1 MSYVS
6 KTIYAEMNTNFGTSE
21 QDFYCGCIE
30 LHHELGGEYVTFII
44 IGWEFVGAGCNHE
57 ELLRMNFNVS
67 ELKALLKII
76 QSGSNAHL
84 NLVNDNGCYYNT
96 PFEISYDESH
106 EMLCVS
112 DGDNYVE
119 LSNFKIDENDYCGGS
134 IDDFTDNLEDFI
146 DVIV

>member
-1 MSYVS
+1 MSYIS
-6 KTIYAEMNTNFGTSE
+6 KTIYAEMKTNFGTSE
-21 QDFYCGCIE
+21 QHFYCGCIE
-30 LHHELGGEYVTFII
+30 LLHELGGEYVTFII
-44 IGWEFVGAGCNHE
+44 IGWERDGDGYNQE

-96 PFEISYDESH
+96 PVEILYDELD
-106 EMLCVS
+106 EKLCVS
-112 DGDNYVE
+112 DGDNYVK
-119 LSNFKIDENDYCGGS
+119 LSNFKIDENDYCGS

>member
-1 MSYVS
+1 MSYIS
-6 KTIYAEMNTNFGTSE
+6 KTIYAEMKTNFGTYE
-21 QDFYCGCIE
+21 QHFYCGCIK

-44 IGWEFVGAGCNHE
+44 IGWEHDGDGYNQE

-84 NLVNDNGCYYNT
+84 NLVNDNGCNYNT
-96 PFEISYDESH
+96 PFEISYDELD
-106 EMLCVS
+106 EKLCVS
-112 DGDNYVE
+112 DGDNYVK
-119 LSNFKIDENDYCGGS
+119 LSNFKIDENDYCGS
-134 IDDFTDNLEDFI
+134 IDDFTENLEDFI

>member
-1 MSYVS
+1 M
-6 KTIYAEMNTNFGTSE
+6 KTNFGTPE
-21 QDFYCGCIE
+21 QHFYCGCIE

-44 IGWEFVGAGCNHE
+44 IGWERDGDGYNQE

-96 PFEISYDESH
+96 PFEISYDELD
-106 EMLCVS
+106 EKLCVS
-112 DGDNYVE
+112 DGDNYVK
-119 LSNFKIDENDYCGGS
+119 LSNFKIDENDDCGS
-134 IDDFTDNLEDFI
+134 IDDFTENLEDFI
-146 DVIV
+146 DVIVR